1 MCINMPFETTISQ
14 STMVPVY
21 FYLYGSLACAAVAL
35 ISFLISY
42 FSFKIYKKS
51 SIKLNLIL
59 SLGFLALGIAFISL
73 TAASLYTN
81 YFSSNLTDYE
91 NLTMVNY
98 FAYTSYYVLSL
109 ISYILF
115 VVMYL
120 PGKIKNKFFAFY
132 LPLWY
137 VDNFNFHVLS
147 IFLVGYVLLIN
158 LINCFKKR
166 SLNSFLVTL
175 AFLTI
180 EVFHILLLLIPFDVS
195 MYLAA
200 HTLLAIGFSSLLIM
214 LIRVSV
220 K

>member
-1 MCINMPFETTISQ
+1 MPFETIISQ

-21 FYLYGSLACAAVAL
+21 FYLYSSLACAAVAL

-59 SLGFLALGIAFISL
+59 SLGFLALGIAF
-73 TAASLYTN
+73 ASLALASFYT
-81 YFSSNLTDYE
+81 YYYKPYSEDYANLTK
-91 NLTMVNY
+91 MNY
-98 FAYTSYYVLSL
+98 FAYNSYYILSS

-120 PGKIKNKFFAFY
+120 PGKMKNKFFAFY

-137 VDNFNFHVLS
+137 VDNLNFHVLS
-147 IFLVGYVLLIN
+147 ILLVGYVLLVN
-158 LINCFKKR
+158 LINCLKKR

-180 EVFHILLLLIPFDVS
+180 EVFHVLFLLVPFDVS

-200 HTLLAIGFSSLLIM
+200 HTLLALGFSSLLIM